1 MNHKNIHIT
10 EKDRSRLGQL
20 MLYCDFF
27 TEQDQK
33 ILRKLNYD
41 ISHGR
46 VVSEYEMPRNIV
58 GIHSQVELQEIISG
72 IKITITL
79 VFPEEDDP
87 KNNRISILTP
97 IGMALLGSK
106 IGDIIEYGE
115 PHTVYNLVIQ
125 NTIRP
130 HIQPDNFSGWEYK

>member
-10 EKDRSRLGQL
+10 EKDRSRLQQL

-27 TEQDQK
+27 TEQDRK

-46 VVSEYEMPRNIV
+46 VVFEHEMPRNIV
-58 GIHSQVELQEIISG
+58 GIHSQVELKEIISG

-87 KNNRISILTP
+87 KKNRISILTP
-97 IGMALLGSK
+97 IGMALIGSK

-115 PHTVYNLVIQ
+115 PQDRKSVV
-125 NTIRP
+125 
-130 HIQPDNFSGWEYK
+130 